1 MIRLKRTNSDDT
13 DFKNLVVLLDQDLKI
28 RDGEDH
34 GFYNQF
40 NTINTI
46 KHVIVFYE
54 NDIAVGCGAFREKE
68 NDTVEIKR
76 MFVHPDYRKKRIAST
91 LLAALETW
99 AAEINYKYTILET
112 GKKQPEAINL
122 YQKQGYQ
129 RIPNYPPYETMDN
142 SVCMKKDL
150 IIQSK

>member
-34 GFYNQF
+34 SFYNQF

-54 NDIAVGCGAFREKE
+54 NDIAVGCGALREKE

-76 MFVHPDYRKKRIAST
+76 MFVHPDYRKKGIAST
-91 LLAALETW
+91 LLTALETW

-142 SVCMKKDL
+142 SVCMKKTL
-150 IIQSK
+150 